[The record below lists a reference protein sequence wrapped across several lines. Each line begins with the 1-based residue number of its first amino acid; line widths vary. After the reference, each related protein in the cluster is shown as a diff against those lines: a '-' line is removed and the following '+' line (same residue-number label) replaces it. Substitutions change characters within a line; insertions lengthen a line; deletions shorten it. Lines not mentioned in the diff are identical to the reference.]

1 MIPHRQRRLLLL
13 GLLLLAI
20 FVIAAGLPYLR
31 FQPGQ
36 PFGFWDWLFS
46 RLATE
51 TADNP
56 GNGLAPGEQTD
67 FNFLSQ
73 FGDRVLGSIVIG
85 FWVLLVFSILYAIVS
100 PKFRRELLRMLA
112 FAIALVILLP
122 QLARRLALQR
132 ALAEEQAPGEFGIGE
147 AALPEPPPFIQ
158 QPPEWL
164 FILING
170 VVIVLLIWGIYL
182 LWRRLHQKSEAQTV
196 VVRQIKRALSDLD
209 AGSDLKNA
217 VIACYASMCQELQK
231 SQDLKRQ
238 HDMTPREFETHLANA
253 GIASTHIQQ
262 LTRLFENVRYGAKTS
277 DTTQELEARACLQA
291 IVQTYGE

>member
-1 MIPHRQRRLLLL
+1 MISYRQKRLFLL

-36 PFGFWDWLFS
+36 PFGFWDWLFA
-46 RLATE
+46 RLTLE
-51 TADNP
+51 NADNS
-56 GNGLAPGEQTD
+56 GNSLAIGDQNGS
-67 FNFLSQ
+67 NFLSR
-73 FGDRVLGSIVIG
+73 FGDRVLGSVVIG
-85 FWVLLVFSILYAIVS
+85 FWVLLIFSILYAIVS

-112 FAIALVILLP
+112 FVIPLVILLP
-122 QLARRLALQR
+122 QIARRLALQR
-132 ALAEEQAPGEFGIGE
+132 ALAQEGAPGEFGMGE
-147 AALPEPPPFIQ
+147 STLPEPPPFIQ

-170 VVIVLLIWGIYL
+170 IVIALLIWGIVL
-182 LWRRLHQKSEAQTV
+182 LWRRLRPKSNPRTV

-209 AGSDLKNA
+209 AGLGLENV

-231 SQDLKRQ
+231 SQDVKRPD
-238 HDMTPREFETHLANA
+238 DMTPREFETYLANA

-277 DTTQELEARACLQA
+277 DAAAELEARASLQA
-291 IVQTYGE
+291 IVQAYGE